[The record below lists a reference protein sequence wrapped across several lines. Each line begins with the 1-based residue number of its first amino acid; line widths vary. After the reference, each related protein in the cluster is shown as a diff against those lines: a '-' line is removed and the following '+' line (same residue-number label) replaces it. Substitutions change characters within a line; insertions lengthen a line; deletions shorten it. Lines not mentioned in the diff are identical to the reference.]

1 MPSSFFFIQ
10 ARLTK
15 LRSFSFAIFMVA
27 ILFAAPQFV
36 FAQDTVSKASNTAF
50 NIAIASLQRSLTR
63 EVKTAEE
70 AKALYETARKLKYQA
85 GQVVALCQLAIV
97 YDRQQQAAL
106 SNSALHDALRMAPN
120 VTGVDDAEW
129 ALEAASDLQD
139 DYETPSPRFKASFA
153 PIMMSLGKS
162 LAKGTLGLN
171 SKELAQFQEA
181 TKLSAQIN
189 AQVNKSLGKNTKYK
203 SNFKVPVGSKKDYS
217 DAWLDTLMGAI
228 MGGPNTDKKLSVQKS
243 KRDATKALSNNFAK
257 KGDYAEAYKYYLQ
270 YSAYKDSL
278 TLAATSRKLAALAYK
293 QALLKK
299 EGQIALLTKDRQLRE
314 QGSKR
319 QLQLTLGLF
328 GFIILLVTILVILGR
343 NNQVRRQV
351 NLKLNEQKEELQHA
365 LSELKTTQ
373 EQLIQSEKMAS
384 LGELTAGIAHEI
396 QNPLN
401 FVNNFSEVSTEL
413 VRELKEDYQ
422 KTDSPKEIDLELIND
437 IEGNLQKITEHG
449 RRASSIIKG
458 MLEHSRSSSGQKVQ
472 TDLNALVEEYLKLS
486 YHGLRAKDNTFQSK
500 MVIELQ
506 SGLGEVLIVPQE
518 IGRVLLNI
526 FNNGFYAINQRKKAG
541 INGYEPLLTVKTYKE
556 DGQVKIVIRDN
567 GNGISESVKQKIFQP
582 FFTTKP
588 TGEGTG
594 LGLSLSY
601 DVITKGHGGTIKV
614 DSEENQFTE
623 FTITLPA

>member
-1 MPSSFFFIQ
+1 
-10 ARLTK
+10 
-15 LRSFSFAIFMVA
+15 MVA
-27 ILFAAPQFV
+27 ILFAVPQSV
-36 FAQDTVSKASNTAF
+36 FAQDTVSKASNTAS

-63 EVKTAEE
+63 EVKTAED

-203 SNFKVPVGSKKDYS
+203 SNFKVPGGSKNDYS
-217 DAWLDTLMGAI
+217 DAWLDTLMSAI
-228 MGGPNTDKKLSVQKS
+228 IGTPHTSKKITIQKN
-243 KRDATKALSNNFAK
+243 KLDANKALSNDFAK
-257 KGDYAEAYKYYLQ
+257 KGNYAEAYKYYLQ

-278 TLAATSRKLAALAYK
+278 TLEATSRRMAALAYK
-293 QALLKK
+293 QSLLKK
-299 EGQIALLTKDRQLRE
+299 EGQIALLTKDRQLRD
-314 QGSKR
+314 QKSKR

-328 GFIILLVTILVILGR
+328 GFIVLLVTILVILGR
-343 NNQVRRQV
+343 NNQVKKQV

-422 KTDSPKEIDLELIND
+422 KADSPKEVDLELIND

-500 MVIELQ
+500 MVTELQ
-506 SGLGEVLIVPQE
+506 SSLGEVLIVPQE

-541 INGYEPLLTVKTYKE
+541 ISGYEPILTVKTIKE
-556 DGQVKIVIRDN
+556 NGQVKIVIRDN
-567 GNGISESVKQKIFQP
+567 GKGIPESVKQKIFQP

-623 FTITLPA
+623 FTITLPS